1 MEIIPDVCL
10 KNNLEKHFVFNNTVA
25 SLHEKLNTIHDISKL
40 RLDPELTL
48 LVCNLVENTVGD
60 NDKMK
65 LDKKELVVLILAK
78 VFTDI
83 TDAEKESVKTQIE
96 FLFNNGKIKKV
107 KTSKKVW
114 YYFKE
119 WIKRRFL

>member
-78 VFTDI
+78 VFTDLS
-83 TDAEKESVKTQIE
+83 DAEKESIKTQIQ

-119 WIKRRFL
+119 WVKRRFL

>member
-1 MEIIPDVCL
+1 MELIPDVCL

-40 RLDPELTL
+40 KLDPELTL
-48 LVCNLVENTVGD
+48 LVCNLVENTVGE

-78 VFTDI
+78 VFPDL
-83 TDAEKESVKTQIE
+83 TDAEKESIKTQIE
-96 FLFNNGKIKKV
+96 FLFNNKKIKKV

-114 YYFKE
+114 YYLKE

>member
-1 MEIIPDVCL
+1 
-10 KNNLEKHFVFNNTVA
+10 
-25 SLHEKLNTIHDISKL
+25 
-40 RLDPELTL
+40 
-48 LVCNLVENTVGD
+48 
-60 NDKMK
+60 MK

-78 VFTDI
+78 VFPDLS
-83 TDAEKESVKTQIE
+83 DAEKESVKTQIE

-119 WIKRRFL
+119 WVKRRFLYNGGLNSITNNYPIFGYFQSPTDFLIFKFIIAFNLNPLIATSILLLI

>member
-60 NDKMK
+60 NNKMK

>member
-48 LVCNLVENTVGD
+48 LVCNLVENTVGA

-78 VFTDI
+78 VFTDL
-83 TDAEKESVKTQIE
+83 TDAEKESIKTQIE

-107 KTSKKVW
+107 KASKKVW

-119 WIKRRFL
+119 WVKRRFL

>member
-78 VFTDI
+78 VFPDM
-83 TDAEKESVKTQIE
+83 TDAEKESVKTQIQ

>member
-78 VFTDI
+78 VFTDM

>member
-48 LVCNLVENTVGD
+48 LVCNLPT
-60 NDKMK
+60 K
-65 LDKKELVVLILAK
+65 
-78 VFTDI
+78 
-83 TDAEKESVKTQIE
+83 
-96 FLFNNGKIKKV
+96 
-107 KTSKKVW
+107 
-114 YYFKE
+114 
-119 WIKRRFL
+119 

>member
-83 TDAEKESVKTQIE
+83 TDAEKESIKTQIE

-119 WIKRRFL
+119 WVKRRFL

>member
-25 SLHEKLNTIHDISKL
+25 SLYEKLNTIHDISKL

-48 LVCNLVENTVGD
+48 LVCNLVENTVGE

-78 VFTDI
+78 VFTDL

-119 WIKRRFL
+119 WVKRRFL